1 MVESVT
7 NRVKQIHVLW
17 VSKLGICFFQIN
29 GFLATT
35 CLNMCFFLWRSG
47 VFIYPLFRFKY
58 KQHGKYHA
66 RRYLSMTFSHG
77 YIYIYSMME
86 ILFDG
91 WKACPR
97 CKQKWMCH
105 DLSIYN
111 LLVLLFVFPF
121 HHFQCSIHPNFA
133 NQPMTKFQQG
143 ETLPAINGVFCPYK

>member
-77 YIYIYSMME
+77 YIYILWWKFFLTVEKHAQDANKSGCVMTYLFTTYWFYCSSSHSIIFNVQFIR
-86 ILFDG
+86 ILRISP
-91 WKACPR
+91 WQSSNKV
-97 CKQKWMCH
+97 K
-105 DLSIYN
+105 
-111 LLVLLFVFPF
+111 
-121 HHFQCSIHPNFA
+121 
-133 NQPMTKFQQG
+133 
-143 ETLPAINGVFCPYK
+143 PYQL